1 MTQTPPP
8 SDPSQWNEHMKQ
20 SAHEIWQAGLGAF
33 AKAQQEGSKAFDN
46 LVKEGSKWQEATLA
60 AQAKMTEAAAKAGH
74 MASDLAQDMG
84 QRASGQ
90 LDRLESIFEERVAKA
105 MQHMGLPSA
114 QELTDLKARVEKLET
129 ELASLKAK
137 AGNPNQG

>member
-1 MTQTPPP
+1 MLFR
-8 SDPSQWNEHMKQ
+8 S
-20 SAHEIWQAGLGAF
+20 LGAF

-60 AQAKMTEAAAKAGH
+60 AQAKMTEAAAKASH

>member
-8 SDPSQWNEHMKQ
+8 SDPSQWNEQMKQ
-20 SAHEIWQAGLGAF
+20 SAHEIWQGGLGAF

-60 AQAKMTEAAAKAGH
+60 AQARMTEAAAKAGH
-74 MASDLAQDMG
+74 MASDMAQDMG

>member
-1 MTQTPPP
+1 MTQTPQPP
-8 SDPSQWNEHMKQ
+8 EPPHWNEQMKQ

-60 AQAKMTEAAAKAGH
+60 AQARMTEAAAKAGH
-74 MASDLAQDMG
+74 MASDMAQDMG

>member
-1 MTQTPPP
+1 MTQTPQPP
-8 SDPSQWNEHMKQ
+8 EPPHWNEQMKQ

-60 AQAKMTEAAAKAGH
+60 AQARMTEAAAKAGH
-74 MASDLAQDMG
+74 MASDMAQDMG

-105 MQHMGLPSA
+105 MQHLGLPSA
-114 QELTDLKARVEKLET
+114 QELAELKARVEKLET

-137 AGNPNQG
+137 SANPNQG